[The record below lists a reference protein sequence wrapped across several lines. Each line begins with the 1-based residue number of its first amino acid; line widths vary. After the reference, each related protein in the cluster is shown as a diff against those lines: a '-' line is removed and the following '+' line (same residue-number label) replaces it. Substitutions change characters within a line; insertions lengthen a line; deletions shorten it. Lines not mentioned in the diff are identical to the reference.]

1 MKTVTGQSLRELS
14 PPFLGASSS
23 DQGLLKGTLCV
34 VSSWG
39 GGAEP
44 QGHLHPPADAGVG
57 AEVTPAGGS

>member
-39 GGAEP
+39 GGLSHKVTSIP
-44 QGHLHPPADAGVG
+44 QLTRGWGRK
-57 AEVTPAGGS
+57 